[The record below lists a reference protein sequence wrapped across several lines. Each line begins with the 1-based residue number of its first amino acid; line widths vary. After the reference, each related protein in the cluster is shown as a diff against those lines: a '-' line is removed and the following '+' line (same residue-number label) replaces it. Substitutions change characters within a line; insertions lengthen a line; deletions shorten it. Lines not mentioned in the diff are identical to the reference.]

1 MDNLLEGTNNIWELV
16 LGLEVHAQISSKSKL
31 FSNAPTNWGGEP
43 NSQVSLV
50 DCGMPGALPVI
61 NEYCIDQAI
70 ITGLSLNADINKVS
84 VFDRKNYFYPDLP
97 QGYQISQFEY
107 PIVSNGFITID
118 TNNGK
123 KKIGIT
129 RLHLEQDAGKSIHDQ
144 DSSNSYIDLNRS
156 GCGLMEIVSE
166 PDMRT
171 PEEVAQYV
179 KKLRVILKTIGSC
192 DGNMEKGNMRVDVN
206 VSVRLP
212 EQELGTRCEI
222 KNVNSIKFIQQ
233 AIIFEAKRQI
243 DIKESGGN
251 IRQET
256 RLFDP
261 HNGETRPMRGKEESN
276 DYRYF
281 PDPDLPPLVISEK
294 RIDELRKNLPEL
306 PDAKKER
313 FIDNYKIK
321 EYDAEILS
329 NEKDVSDLFEELVKN
344 RNPKFIVSW
353 ITVELFSYLKKIEKN
368 LDEAKISTDKLG
380 QLLDLILDGTISNRV
395 GKEIFDEYMK
405 STLNAKQFIE
415 DKGLIQLSDKDELND
430 LIMLIFEENPKMVSE
445 YKSGKDK
452 LLGFFVGQV
461 MKKSSGKA
469 NPQLVNK
476 LIREKL
482 KN

>member
-261 HNGETRPMRGKEESN
+261 HNGETRSMRGKEESN

>member
-1 MDNLLEGTNNIWELV
+1 MNNLLEGTNNIWELV

-261 HNGETRPMRGKEESN
+261 HNGETRSMRGKEESN

-344 RNPKFIVSW
+344 RDPKFIVSW
-353 ITVELFSYLKKIEKN
+353 ITVELFSYLKKIGKN
-368 LDEAKISTDKLG
+368 LDEAKIPTDKLC

>member
-1 MDNLLEGTNNIWELV
+1 MDNLIKGNKNSWELV

-31 FSNAPTNWGGEP
+31 FSNAPTNWGEEP

-50 DCGMPGALPVI
+50 DCGMPGALPII

-70 ITGLSLNADINKVS
+70 ITGLSLNAKVNKVS
-84 VFDRKNYFYPDLP
+84 IFDRKNYFYPDLP

-107 PIVSNGFITID
+107 PIVSNGFIIID
-118 TNNGK
+118 SKNGK

-166 PDMRT
+166 PDMRS

-192 DGNMEKGNMRVDVN
+192 DGNMERGNMRVDVN

-212 EQELGTRCEI
+212 EKELGTRCEI

-233 AIIFEAKRQI
+233 AIVFEAKRQI
-243 DIKESGGN
+243 DIIESGYKV
-251 IRQET
+251 RQET

-261 HNGETRPMRGKEESN
+261 SRGETRSMRGKEESN

-281 PDPDLPPLVISEK
+281 PDPDLPPLVVTEK
-294 RIDELRKNLPEL
+294 RIEELRKSIPEL

-313 FIDNYKIK
+313 FINEYKIK
-321 EYDAEILS
+321 VYDSEILAYDH
-329 NEKDVSDLFEELVKN
+329 DVSDLFEKLVKN
-344 RNPKFIVSW
+344 RDPKFIISW
-353 ITVELFSYLKKIEKN
+353 ITVELFSYLKKIEKS
-368 LDEAKISTDKLG
+368 LDEAKISSDKFG

-395 GKEIFDEYMK
+395 GKEIFHEYISSELDARQFVEMKKLVQVSDE
-405 STLNAKQFIE
+405 SE
-415 DKGLIQLSDKDELND
+415 LSD
-430 LIMLIFEENPKMVSE
+430 LIMSTFKENPKMVDE

-461 MKKSSGKA
+461 MKKSGGKA
-469 NPQLVNK
+469 NPQIVNK
-476 LIREKL
+476 LIKEKL
-482 KN
+482 K

>member
-261 HNGETRPMRGKEESN
+261 HNGETRSMRGKEESN

-368 LDEAKISTDKLG
+368 LNEAKISTDKLG